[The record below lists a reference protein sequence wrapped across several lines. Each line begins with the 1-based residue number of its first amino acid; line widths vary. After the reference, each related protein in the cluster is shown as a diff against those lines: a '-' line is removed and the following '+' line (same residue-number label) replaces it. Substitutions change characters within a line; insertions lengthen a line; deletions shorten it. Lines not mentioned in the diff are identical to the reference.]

1 MPASNMKKVYRFIEP
16 KDELSILVNEK
27 ANLLFEKLQQ
37 VDVQQSQLDEF
48 GKYYLSNHHLS
59 KRLYFSL
66 ESSAA
71 IIYASVKMSG
81 KPVGELNFTDYG
93 AGLGTLFL
101 LAGMMGFKKVFYN
114 DHFASWEANAR
125 VLCRDLDI
133 EMTDYIVGD
142 IDELLA
148 YAKETALQYDII
160 ASRNV
165 VEHIYDL
172 PAFYSKL
179 YHSGIAPLFYS
190 TTTANYHN
198 PLMLLKHRLLHKKL
212 EKIQFRQQ
220 RQEKLQRVVP
230 GINDK
235 DLEALTELV
244 RGRAF
249 TDFDNAVYAWQQKQ
263 AITPVRWLGSNTCD
277 CENGVWAEHIIPRS
291 AYKEI
296 IEGAGYRMEYSA
308 GFWDTHYRYAVFN
321 WTTAVLNRLA
331 GLLGKKGYMITP
343 FVNVIASKP

>member
-1 MPASNMKKVYRFIEP
+1 MPASNSRKTYCFIRP
-16 KDELSILVNEK
+16 KDELAILINEK
-27 ANLLFEKLQQ
+27 ANLLFEKLRQI
-37 VDVQQSQLDEF
+37 DVQQSQLDAF

-59 KRLYFSL
+59 RRLHFSL

-81 KPVGELNFTDYG
+81 KPVAELNFTDYG

-101 LAGMMGFKKVFYN
+101 LAGMMGFKEVFYN

-125 VLCRDLDI
+125 ILCRDLDI
-133 EMTDYIVGD
+133 EMTGYIVGD
-142 IDELLA
+142 IDELIA
-148 YAKETALQYDII
+148 YAKEKKLRYDII

-165 VEHIYDL
+165 IEHIYDL

-198 PLMLLKHRLLHKKL
+198 PLMLLKHRWMHKKL
-212 EKIQFRQQ
+212 ERSQFRQQ
-220 RQEKLQRVVP
+220 RKEKLQRLLP
-230 GINDK
+230 GINGK
-235 DLEALTELV
+235 DLDELTELA

-249 TDFDNAVYAWQQKQ
+249 ADFDNAVQAWHQKK
-263 AITPVRWLGSNTCD
+263 AIAPVPWLGSNTCD
-277 CENGVWAEHIIPRS
+277 CENGVWAEHIIPRR

-308 GFWDTHYRYAVFN
+308 GFWDTHYRYAAFN
-321 WTTAVLNRLA
+321 WFTALLNRLA
-331 GLLGKKGYMITP
+331 GKKGYRITP